1 MGTWRRLRAAAVAVS
16 LLVQPAFA
24 QRYDP
29 EGEAVKGAIFGM
41 FGQLMEH
48 AQREMQQKQL
58 QQQRG
63 QAPEFKAFP
72 FVVPP
77 GYSTQLPPPPS
88 LPPIYRPGREG
99 EYRRN

>member
-1 MGTWRRLRAAAVAVS
+1 MSHIRRIAAAIAATV
-16 LLVQPAFA
+16 LFA
-24 QRYDP
+24 QPVLAQRHDP

-48 AQREMQQKQL
+48 AQQEMQKQ
-58 QQQRG
+58 QQQRN
-63 QAPEFKAFP
+63 APPMYRAQP

-99 EYRRN
+99 EYRRY